1 LLTSPVAAPGFFR
14 QPSDLHALPEGRVI
28 LVAPFAV
35 VGSADAMYWQAE
47 AAMWFRMPEG
57 EAFVPSPYPLYPPP
71 SATEFALVRLA
82 DGSVPLVAVDASMAR
97 EIRADLR
104 RWSVEAV
111 VVGPMPHR
119 DQAVALLSAVL
130 GRAPSAGDGVDVW
143 WDVPAALAQ
152 IDRYSIKHAAQPP
165 ARSTAF

>member
-1 LLTSPVAAPGFFR
+1 AVPLLASPIATPGFFSR
-14 QPSDLHALPEGRVI
+14 PSDLHALPEGSVI

-82 DGSVPLVAVDASMAR
+82 DGSAR
-97 EIRADLR
+97 WRSWTRA
-104 RWSVEAV
+104 W
-111 VVGPMPHR
+111 
-119 DQAVALLSAVL
+119 
-130 GRAPSAGDGVDVW
+130 
-143 WDVPAALAQ
+143 
-152 IDRYSIKHAAQPP
+152 P
-165 ARSTAF
+165 ARSGLTCAGGMWRPSWSALWRIG